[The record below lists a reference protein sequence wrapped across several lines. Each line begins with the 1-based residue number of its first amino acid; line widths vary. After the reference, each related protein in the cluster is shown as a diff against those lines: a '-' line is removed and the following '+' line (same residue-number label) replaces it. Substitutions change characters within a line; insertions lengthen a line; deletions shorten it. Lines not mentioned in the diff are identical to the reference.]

1 MEPNRSGNQLMRRRR
16 KTRQNG
22 MTLIG
27 FLIAA
32 GFLGIVGLAV
42 LKIVPLYMQKMR
54 VGTGLEDL
62 QTDLGTGGNSP
73 ASIRTAIDDRFYIEN
88 LEPLSSDE
96 LEISVQG
103 QAYTVRVNR
112 ESWAPFFADLHF
124 VVMIDEQVEISR

>member
-1 MEPNRSGNQLMRRRR
+1 MEPNRSGNQLMRTPRM
-16 KTRQNG
+16 TRQRG

-32 GFLGIVGLAV
+32 CFLGIVGLAI

-54 VGTGLEDL
+54 VGTVLEDL

-103 QAYTVRVNR
+103 QAYAVRVNR
-112 ESWAPFFADLHF
+112 ETWAPFFADLHF

>member
-1 MEPNRSGNQLMRRRR
+1 MEPNRSGNQLMRTPRM
-16 KTRQNG
+16 TRQHG

-32 GFLGIVGLAV
+32 CFLGIVGLAI

-54 VGTGLEDL
+54 VGTVLEDL

-103 QAYTVRVNR
+103 QAYAVRVNR
-112 ESWAPFFADLHF
+112 ETWAPFFADLHF

>member
-1 MEPNRSGNQLMRRRR
+1 MRTRR
-16 KTRQNG
+16 KNRQHG

-32 GFLGIVGLAV
+32 CFLGVVGLAI

-54 VGTGLEDL
+54 VGTVLEDL

-96 LEISVQG
+96 LEISAQG

-112 ESWAPFFADLHF
+112 ETWAPFFADLHF

>member
-1 MEPNRSGNQLMRRRR
+1 MEPNRSGNQLMRTRR
-16 KTRQNG
+16 KNRQHG

-32 GFLGIVGLAV
+32 CFLGVVGLAI

-54 VGTGLEDL
+54 VGTVLEDL

>member
-1 MEPNRSGNQLMRRRR
+1 MEPNRSGNQLMRTPRM
-16 KTRQNG
+16 TRQDG

-32 GFLGIVGLAV
+32 CFLGIVGLAI

-54 VGTGLEDL
+54 VGTVLEDL

-103 QAYTVRVNR
+103 QAYAVRVNR
-112 ESWAPFFADLHF
+112 ETWAPFFADLHF

>member
-1 MEPNRSGNQLMRRRR
+1 MRTPRM
-16 KTRQNG
+16 TRQRG

-32 GFLGIVGLAV
+32 CFLGIVGLAI

-54 VGTGLEDL
+54 VGTVLEDL

-103 QAYTVRVNR
+103 QAYAVRVNR
-112 ESWAPFFADLHF
+112 ETWAPFFADLHF